1 MCYGFVINLYFVLL
15 FYTEFD
21 TPGHTFAI
29 KFGAPQIM
37 DCVDVSDSVPAMCP
51 EPPCGYLNVTNQ
63 NSYTTIMDVYQDA
76 FEIFD
81 DSYFHV
87 GGDEVKDACWGSKT
101 NELYTEWISSMCQDI
116 NLKGKKT
123 PILWSGDVD
132 ISANIGQGAFEIIM
146 QIWDNAADKL
156 TALKN
161 GFKVIDS
168 TYTSYYLDCGFGS
181 WLTGGNSW
189 CDPYKTWL
197 NIYNHSLTDGI
208 PSQYFKDIIG
218 GEVCLWGESV
228 DDYNLQPR
236 LWPRAA
242 AGAER
247 WWRDEPLLMN
257 KLDNTFYRIAIQRD
271 WMVYQGIIASPVQP
285 EFCTLY
291 PAYCDYYRDDILN
304 NYDDEWKMKLK
315 DYKLDDFIDLF
326 EEHGW
331 DMMEFWKDM
340 SFESAQKM
348 GFKEGHW
355 VKFQNLLKSN
365 DP

>member
-1 MCYGFVINLYFVLL
+1 
-15 FYTEFD
+15 
-21 TPGHTFAI
+21 
-29 KFGAPQIM
+29 M
-37 DCVDVSDSVPAMCP
+37 DCVDVSDSVPSMCP
-51 EPPCGYLNVTNQ
+51 EPPCGYLNVSNQ
-63 NSYTTIMDVYQDA
+63 NAYNTIMDIYSDA
-76 FEIFD
+76 WSIFD
-81 DSYFHV
+81 DEYFHI
-87 GGDEVKDACWGSKT
+87 GADEVKDACWGKNT
-101 NELYTEWISSMCQDI
+101 DELYTEWLSTMAQDV

-132 ISANIGQGAFEIIM
+132 ISAQIGQTTFEIVM

-208 PSQYFKDIIG
+208 PTQYFKDIIG

-228 DDYNLQPR
+228 DDNNLEPR

-247 WWRDEPLLMN
+247 WWRDIPLQMN
-257 KLDNTFYRIAIQRD
+257 KLDDTFYRIAMQRD
-271 WMVYQGIIASPVQP
+271 WMVYQGIVSSPVQP

-291 PAYCDYYRDDILN
+291 PAYCNYYRDDILN
-304 NYDDEWKMKLK
+304 SQQQQQQQQDWKMKLK
-315 DYKLDDFIDLF
+315 DYNLDSFIDVF
-326 EEHGW
+326 EENGW
-331 DMMEFWKDM
+331 DMIQLWKQI
-340 SFESAQKM
+340 SWEHGKEM
-348 GFKEGHW
+348 GMKPGHW
-355 VKFQNLLKSN
+355 AKFQHLVNEI
-365 DP
+365 